1 MIKKK
6 TFVLFAAACAMLFNV
21 ACQGE
26 NNGGCAGDVSTDTH
40 VDNAAESKML
50 RLNVFISVAD
60 EQKRAE
66 AIETARKLIEP
77 SQKEEGCISYD
88 MYESVTAPGEFII
101 VETWESQEALD
112 RHMKQ
117 PHFIEYA
124 TKLDSY
130 GKMHTDR
137 YEF

>member
-1 MIKKK
+1 
-6 TFVLFAAACAMLFNV
+6 
-21 ACQGE
+21 
-26 NNGGCAGDVSTDTH
+26 
-40 VDNAAESKML
+40 
-50 RLNVFISVAD
+50 
-60 EQKRAE
+60 
-66 AIETARKLIEP
+66 
-77 SQKEEGCISYD
+77 

>member
-1 MIKKK
+1 
-6 TFVLFAAACAMLFNV
+6 ML
-21 ACQGE
+21 ALASCQGE
-26 NNGGCAGDVSTDTH
+26 KGA
-40 VDNAAESKML
+40 NAAADTTPEATVAETPKTL
-50 RLNVFISVAD
+50 RLNVFLSAAD

-77 SQKEEGCISYD
+77 SQKEDGCISYD

-124 TKLDSY
+124 TRLDEY
-130 GKMHTDR
+130 GDKHADR
-137 YEF
+137 FIY

>member
-1 MIKKK
+1 
-6 TFVLFAAACAMLFNV
+6 ML
-21 ACQGE
+21 ALASCQGE
-26 NNGGCAGDVSTDTH
+26 KGADT
-40 VDNAAESKML
+40 VADTTPEATVAETPKTL
-50 RLNVFISVAD
+50 RLNVFLSTAD

-77 SQKEEGCISYD
+77 SQKEDGCISYD

-124 TKLDSY
+124 TKLDEY
-130 GKMHTDR
+130 GDKHADR
-137 YEF
+137 FVY

>member
-1 MIKKK
+1 MKMKILS
-6 TFVLFAAACAMLFNV
+6 VFAAGAVMMALASC
-21 ACQGE
+21 
-26 NNGGCAGDVSTDTH
+26 GGDKAADTTAGTTPEDT
-40 VDNAAESKML
+40 AAETPKTL
-50 RLNVFISVAD
+50 RLNVFLTAAD

-66 AIETARKLIEP
+66 AIATARKLIEP

-88 MYESVTAPGEFII
+88 MYESVTTPGEFII

-124 TKLDSY
+124 TKLDEY
-130 GKMHTDR
+130 GDKHADR
-137 YEF
+137 FVY